1 MDIDNYKIRL
11 SPIFIN
17 EIIYNLKLL
26 YININEYETFNDPLI
41 ISLQNLIKDNSDN
54 LLLYNYNEYKF
65 YKLNDM
71 YYTILDNQIISET
84 DINYLCF
91 NNIISNSK
99 IIILLNSISNIINS
113 ISIQYKKTMEITN
126 SDAIIKIYNS
136 EHNIIKII
144 SLSFFYY
151 SKNNLLHLK
160 QIWEF
165 FNNIDQINILLN
177 NILLIINYFNSLKK
191 III

>member
-41 ISLQNLIKDNSDN
+41 ISLRNLIKDNSDN

-113 ISIQYKKTMEITN
+113 ISIQYKKTIEITN

-165 FNNIDQINILLN
+165 FNNIDQINLLLN

>member
-26 YININEYETFNDPLI
+26 YINVNEYETFNDPLI
-41 ISLQNLIKDNSDN
+41 ISLQNLIKVNSDN
-54 LLLYNYNEYKF
+54 LLLYYYNEYKF
-65 YKLNDM
+65 YKLNDI
-71 YYTILDNQIISET
+71 YYTVLDNKIISET
-84 DINYLCF
+84 DINYLGF

-99 IIILLNSISNIINS
+99 IIILLNSISKIVNS
-113 ISIQYKKTMEITN
+113 ISIQYKKTIEITN